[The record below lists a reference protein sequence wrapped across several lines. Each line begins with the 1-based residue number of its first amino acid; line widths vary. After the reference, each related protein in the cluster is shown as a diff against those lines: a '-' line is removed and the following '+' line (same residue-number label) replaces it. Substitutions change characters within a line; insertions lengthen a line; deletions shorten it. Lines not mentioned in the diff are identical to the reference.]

1 MKTDFTEARGIL
13 PLPINFIKR
22 LFTESEWE
30 EEFNLLGAS
39 AGFTEEAVEEKARK
53 IQQFLQARQVVINE
67 SSSTRGLDLSNLEAE
82 NILLQSEIEQMR
94 SDLEQT
100 KQKVAELERRM
111 PEEKV
116 IVLREISRKQAKQ
129 EIQQL
134 FSSGRTLYYSDIAEE
149 LGLDLE
155 LVVDICQEL
164 QKGREIEVDEHILRT
179 GGRPKSR

>member
-1 MKTDFTEARGIL
+1 MKTDFTKARGIL
-13 PLPINFIKR
+13 PLPMNFKR
-22 LFTESEWE
+22 LFTGSEWE
-30 EEFNLLGAS
+30 EEFNLLGDS
-39 AGFTEEAVEEKARK
+39 AGFIEEAVEEKARK

-149 LGLDLE
+149 LGLDLK
-155 LVVDICQEL
+155 LIVDICREL
-164 QKGREIEVDEHILRT
+164 EESGEVKVEESALQRIR
-179 GGRPKSR
+179 